1 MQSENTFYEKQ
12 GKIHNSR
19 KSCQNSL
26 KIELTH
32 VGYIS
37 NLQKKIQ
44 NQNLSILK
52 DMIKS
57 LNQLD
62 FWPSNQS
69 TYGLALKPK

>member
-1 MQSENTFYEKQ
+1 MSKCSENRTETFW
-12 GKIHNSR
+12 IHT
-19 KSCQNSL
+19 QL
-26 KIELTH
+26 
-32 VGYIS
+32 V
-37 NLQKKIQ
+37 KKIQ
-44 NQNLSILK
+44 NQTLSDLK

>member
-1 MQSENTFYEKQ
+1 MTFYEKQ
-12 GKIHNSR
+12 RKIHNSH

-26 KIELTH
+26 KIGLRH
-32 VGYIS
+32 VGHIP
-37 NLQKKIQ
+37 NMQKKIQ
-44 NQNLSILK
+44 KETLSGLK

-69 TYGLALKPK
+69 TYGWP